1 MGMKKLQGRRDALRT
16 CPSFII
22 IEGSDL
28 EPYRN
33 ASRSIYTAF
42 RTAVQKQDPRTS
54 ARKGGMDDS
63 AAVDKEWKE
72 QNKNASIPIPH
83 DVWIYGDDSSVA
95 QITEDQSG
103 ASVEV
108 KDGEVLAEKKRG
120 IVF

>member
-54 ARKGGMDDS
+54 ARKGGLDET
-63 AAVDKEWKE
+63 AAVDIRNGK
-72 QNKNASIPIPH
+72 NKTRMHLYQYHTMYGYMVTIP
-83 DVWIYGDDSSVA
+83 
-95 QITEDQSG
+95 
-103 ASVEV
+103 
-108 KDGEVLAEKKRG
+108 L
-120 IVF
+120 